1 MTTHPIT
8 LTNIFA
14 NTNDNHQ
21 RATALLDF
29 CNTMLENGVGFPD
42 LRKNFSSSEFNKTM
56 TQWSAF
62 ANTLTDKDGHAFMP
76 NPSRTDIIIDKTDSL
91 ALHEWGKLFIDVNM
105 SALDKKIEKYREP
118 EIIKQPNM
126 VYAAFKK
133 LWSGLNLN
141 I

>member
-14 NTNDNHQ
+14 NATNNHQ
-21 RATALLDF
+21 RATALLDL
-29 CNTMLENGVGFPD
+29 CNIMLENGVGFPD
-42 LRKNFSSSEFNKTM
+42 LRKDFSLSEFNKTM
-56 TQWSAF
+56 TQWSSF
-62 ANTLTDKDGHAFMP
+62 TTTLIGQDGHAFMP

-118 EIIKQPNM
+118 DIIKQPNM

-133 LWSGLNLN
+133 LWNTLELKL
-141 I
+141 